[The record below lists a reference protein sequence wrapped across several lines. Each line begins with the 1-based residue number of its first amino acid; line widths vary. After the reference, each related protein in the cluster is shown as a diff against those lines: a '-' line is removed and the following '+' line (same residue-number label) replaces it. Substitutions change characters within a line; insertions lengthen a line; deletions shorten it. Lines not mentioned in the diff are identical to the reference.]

1 MNNPFGA
8 LTGEERA
15 IFTLRSLYARY
26 GYQPY
31 RMSKFEEYDLY
42 VRNKDFL
49 VSDGVITFNDTTGR
63 LMALKPD
70 VTLSII
76 KNTRDGDGSLCRLYY
91 DENVY
96 RVSKSSGS
104 FRELRQVGLE
114 CVGEVGSQNV
124 GESLWLAAS
133 SLAALGGEFVLDV
146 FHLGLSEAALA
157 LFPEESRNA
166 VLGCFSEKNAHELAA
181 LASDCGLAEKDADA
195 LRSLVSLSGSPRD
208 VMPRLREL
216 AKQLGAADKA
226 EELAAV
232 LEVFDGSELGER
244 VRIDSSVLG
253 NMKYY
258 NGVVF
263 KGFLRGIP
271 GSVLSGGQYDRLMT
285 RMHRSARA
293 VGFAVY
299 LDELEALTGERSP
312 YDADVLL
319 LCPASASPAL
329 VRAAEEK
336 LIGEGYSVFAAHIP
350 DPNLRVRRTAE
361 LGENGEVI
369 FRG

>member
-1 MNNPFGA
+1 MNSPFGA

-49 VSDGVITFNDTTGR
+49 VSDSVITFNDTSGR

-76 KNTRDGDGSLCRLYY
+76 KNTKDGDGTLSKLYY

-96 RVSKSSGS
+96 RVSKNSGS

-114 CVGEVGSQNV
+114 CVGDTGMQEV

-133 SLAALGGEFVLDV
+133 SLSALGGDFVLDV
-146 FHLGLSEAALA
+146 FHLGLTEAALS
-157 LFPEESRNA
+157 LFPEEARPAALN
-166 VLGCFSEKNAHELAA
+166 CFFEKNAHELAA
-181 LASDCGLAEKDADA
+181 LSADCGLSNENAEA
-195 LRSLVSLSGSPRD
+195 LRSLVSLSGPVKD
-208 VMPRLREL
+208 VMPELDEIALR
-216 AKQLGAADKA
+216 LGAGDSA
-226 EELAAV
+226 EELAGV
-232 LEVFDGSELGER
+232 LTVFEGSELGER
-244 VRIDSSVLG
+244 VHIDASVLG

-271 GSVLSGGQYDRLMT
+271 ASVLSGGQYDRLMT
-285 RMHRSARA
+285 RMRRTSRA

-299 LDELEALTGERSP
+299 LDELEGLTGERSP

-319 LCPASASPAL
+319 LCPPSAKPAL

-336 LIGEGYSVFAAHIP
+336 LIGQGYSVFAAKKP
-350 DPNLRVRRTAE
+350 DPDLRARRVADLSE
-361 LGENGEVI
+361 SGEVI